1 MVDRVTLRAPSTR
14 DREAFLRAV
23 RASRELHRP
32 WSFPPSTEAAY
43 AELLRR
49 SRSPASD
56 TSLVCRRDDGAIVGV
71 FNLSQIVRGPFRNAY
86 LGYYAFEPFAR
97 QGYMREGLRLV
108 VRRAFGELGL
118 HRLQANVQ
126 PANAASI
133 ALVAGAGFRREGFS
147 PRYLK
152 VGGRWRDHESWA
164 LLADEPAASRRRRPV
179 G

>member
-1 MVDRVTLRAPSTR
+1 VADRVSLRAPTAR

-23 RASRELHRP
+23 RASRDLHRP
-32 WSFPPSTEAAY
+32 WSSPPRTDAAY
-43 AELLRR
+43 AEFLRR
-49 SRSPASD
+49 SRSPTVD
-56 TSLVCRRDDGAIVGV
+56 TSHVCRRDDGAIVGT
-71 FNLSQIVRGPFRNAY
+71 FSLSQIVYGPFRNAY
-86 LGYYAFEPFAR
+86 LGYDAFEPYAGH
-97 QGYMREGLRLV
+97 GYMREGLRLV

-126 PANAASI
+126 PGNTASI

-164 LLADEPAASRRRRPV
+164 LLADGPRRRPV

>member
-1 MVDRVTLRAPSTR
+1 VAGRVTLRAPTAR

-23 RASRELHRP
+23 GASRDLHRP
-32 WSFPPSTEAAY
+32 WSSPPTTDAAF
-43 AELLRR
+43 AEFLRR
-49 SRSPASD
+49 SRSDTVD
-56 TSLVCRRDDGAIVGV
+56 TSLVCRRDDGAIAGV
-71 FNLSQIVRGPFRNAY
+71 FSLSQIVYGAFRNAY
-86 LGYYAFEPFAR
+86 LGYYAFEPHAGH
-97 QGYMREGLRLV
+97 GYMREGLRLV

-126 PANAASI
+126 PGNAASI

-152 VGGRWRDHESWA
+152 IGGRWRDHESWA
-164 LLADEPAASRRRRPV
+164 LLADEPRRRPV